1 MRIEDLR
8 PRCGGHP
15 PAVTPRKDRTV
26 KNLLQMLVN
35 FFGRAQSRS
44 IEERYLA
51 QAVDAQD
58 LEVRLRALERAK
70 P

>member
-1 MRIEDLR
+1 MN
-8 PRCGGHP
+8 
-15 PAVTPRKDRTV
+15 K
-26 KNLLQMLVN
+26 LLQMLVN
-35 FFGRAQSRS
+35 LISRMQNRS

-58 LEVRLRALERAK
+58 LEVRLLALERAR

>member
-1 MRIEDLR
+1 M
-8 PRCGGHP
+8 
-15 PAVTPRKDRTV
+15 

-35 FFGRAQSRS
+35 LFSRPQARS

-58 LEVRLRALERAK
+58 LEVRLLALERAR

>member
-1 MRIEDLR
+1 M
-8 PRCGGHP
+8 
-15 PAVTPRKDRTV
+15 

-35 FFGRAQSRS
+35 LFSRLQARS

-58 LEVRLRALERAK
+58 LEVRLPALERTR

>member
-1 MRIEDLR
+1 MK
-8 PRCGGHP
+8 
-15 PAVTPRKDRTV
+15 T
-26 KNLLQMLVN
+26 LLQMIANRLHWL
-35 FFGRAQSRS
+35 RPRS

-58 LEVRLRALERAK
+58 LEVRLLALERAR

>member
-1 MRIEDLR
+1 M
-8 PRCGGHP
+8 
-15 PAVTPRKDRTV
+15 K
-26 KNLLQMLVN
+26 KLLQMLMN
-35 FFGRAQSRS
+35 LLRRTQTRS

-58 LEVRLRALERAK
+58 LEVRLLALERAR